1 MIRIAL
7 CDTSIESYY
16 IFSRFL
22 KKYESSSCDP
32 ILIHYYSSAEEL
44 LFSYQGQYDVLFLE
58 TIINKKSGI
67 DTARCIRKMDERVF
81 IVFVTVHDNYGAESY
96 QVHATNYLIKPFT
109 YEMFKET
116 MEQIHIEL
124 LKENYYIITK
134 SEDRI
139 IKLLINDIL
148 YIDYCNHKLTFHM
161 FQGNTEKAYGSYK
174 YLFEQKHTECLYQ
187 IHKSYV
193 VNMLWIESIEDKTV
207 YIKNISQGFPVS
219 RGRWKLFLDAYKL
232 FAWKKT

>member
-1 MIRIAL
+1 MMRIAL
-7 CDTSIESYY
+7 CDTSIKSYHN
-16 IFSRFL
+16 IKHCL
-22 KKYESSSCDP
+22 KQYESSSCDP

-58 TIINKKSGI
+58 TVINKKSGI

-81 IVFVTVHDNYGAESY
+81 IVFVTVHNNYGAESY
-96 QVHATNYLIKPFT
+96 QVRAANYLIKPFS
-109 YEMFKET
+109 YEIFKET

-124 LKENYYIITK
+124 LKESYYIIAK

-161 FQGNTEKAYGSYK
+161 FQGNTEKIYGSYK
-174 YLFEQKHTECLYQ
+174 CLFTQKHTDCLYQ

-193 VNMLWIESIEDKTV
+193 INMFWIEAIEDKTV
-207 YIKNISQGFPVS
+207 YIKNVPQGFPVS
-219 RGRWKLFLDAYKL
+219 RGRWKLFFDTYRL
-232 FAWKKT
+232 FAWEKS

>member
-1 MIRIAL
+1 MIGIAL
-7 CDTSIESYY
+7 CDTSIKSYY
-16 IFSRFL
+16 NIREFL
-22 KKYESSSCDP
+22 KQYELSSCDP

-44 LFSYQGQYDVLFLE
+44 LFSYRGQYDILFME

-67 DTARCIRKMDERVF
+67 DTARCIRKIDERVF
-81 IVFVTVHDNYGAESY
+81 IVFVTAHDNYGAESY
-96 QVHATNYLIKPFT
+96 QVHATNYLIKPFS
-109 YEMFKET
+109 YEIFKET

-124 LKENYYIITK
+124 LKENYYIIAK

-161 FQGNTEKAYGSYK
+161 FQGNTENVYGSYK
-174 YLFEQKHTECLYQ
+174 CLFAQKHTDCLYQ

-193 VNMLWIESIEDKTV
+193 INMLWIESIKDKTIH
-207 YIKNISQGFPVS
+207 IKNVSQGFPVS
-219 RGRWKLFLDAYKL
+219 RGRWKLFLDAYRS
-232 FAWKKT
+232 FVI